1 MIADIDSNELTPKK
15 SKGMLR
21 KEESYLIRRPKN
33 EKKVYLREKD
43 LLVECRDYLKSR
55 EDLFFRRVEGAGKL
69 YGGGL
74 VASEMK
80 GFPDLLIV
88 QDGQL
93 IGAEL
98 KIYGGHLTESQART
112 ILEISRAGGV
122 AGVVLSLSGLRRM
135 LDAFMFDFAIKTKFG
150 EVMAWI

>member
-1 MIADIDSNELTPKK
+1 MIDDIDQKELTPKK
-15 SKGMLR
+15 RKGMLR
-21 KEESYLIRRPKN
+21 DEERYAIKRPKHV
-33 EKKVYLREKD
+33 KKVYLREGD
-43 LLVECRDYLKSR
+43 LLKECREYLKSR

-98 KIYGGHLTESQART
+98 KIYGGHLTESQALTLRD
-112 ILEISRAGGV
+112 ISRAGGV
-122 AGVVLSLSGLRRM
+122 AGVVLSLPGLRRM
-135 LDAFMFDFAIKTKFG
+135 LDAFIFDFAIQTKFG
-150 EVMAWI
+150 EIMAWI